1 MVHTVSVRARGTR
14 VCEAKHVRIELQAND
29 WVRVVAQDDD
39 EGTLEEEERI
49 AEGEGDGGTDEVSD
63 VLRDD
68 CDYR

>member
-1 MVHTVSVRARGTR
+1 M
-14 VCEAKHVRIELQAND
+14 RIELQAND